1 MPDQLSALQS
11 DRNAVVQ
18 QLARL
23 GDFRPGSVTAA
34 FRRCGKPSCH
44 CAQAKDPGHGPA
56 FQFTYKTGG
65 KTVTE
70 TLPSHAA
77 VEKAQREVAEF
88 RKFEQLSR
96 QWIEVNQ
103 KICRLRPVQPEPE
116 GWTAEEKKRLLQS
129 IRKSRGK

>member
-1 MPDQLSALQS
+1 MPEQLSALES
-11 DRNAVVQ
+11 DRDAVVQ

-44 CAQAKDPGHGPA
+44 CAQAKDPGHGPG
-56 FQFTYKTGG
+56 FQLTYKTGG

-70 TLPSHAA
+70 TLPSRAA
-77 VEKAQREVAEF
+77 VEKAEREVTEF
-88 RKFEQLSR
+88 RRFEQLSR

-103 KICRLRPVQPEPE
+103 KICRLRPIQKEPE
-116 GWTAEEKKRLLQS
+116 GWNAEEKKRLLRS

>member
-1 MPDQLSALQS
+1 MPEQLSALES
-11 DRNAVVQ
+11 DRDAVVQ

-44 CAQAKDPGHGPA
+44 CAQAKDPGHGPG
-56 FQFTYKTGG
+56 FQLTYKTGG

-70 TLPSHAA
+70 TLPSRAA
-77 VEKAQREVAEF
+77 VEKAEREVIEF
-88 RKFEQLSR
+88 RRFEQLSR

-103 KICRLRPVQPEPE
+103 KICRLRPVQKEPK
-116 GWTAEEKKRLLQS
+116 GWNAEEKKRLLRS